1 MIPGGGGD
9 NRGWWLSNIRPCKDM
24 TVNNNNNNNN
34 NNKKL
39 NDQLK
44 LRYIVEII
52 N

>member
-1 MIPGGGGD
+1 
-9 NRGWWLSNIRPCKDM
+9 M